1 MAKDKH
7 QSATPATDLLRAKK
21 IPFEEFSY
29 DYIEHGGTAE
39 VARVFHLD
47 EHAVVKTL
55 IMEDEKA
62 SPLVILMHGDRE
74 VSTKNLARQAARKHI
89 APCKPEQAQR
99 NSGYMVGGTTPFAT
113 RKKMPVFVERTILEI
128 PEIYINGGR
137 RGYIIKIAS
146 SILVDVLGAR
156 PVDVAIEP

>member
-1 MAKDKH
+1 
-7 QSATPATDLLRAKK
+7 
-21 IPFEEFSY
+21 
-29 DYIEHGGTAE
+29 
-39 VARVFHLD
+39 
-47 EHAVVKTL
+47 
-55 IMEDEKA
+55 
-62 SPLVILMHGDRE
+62 
-74 VSTKNLARQAARKHI
+74 
-89 APCKPEQAQR
+89 
-99 NSGYMVGGTTPFAT
+99 MVGGTTPFAT